1 MSALSSRLVGRILER
16 TLRRGIEIVVLD
28 RIDLMLVHRAEI
40 HLQGHHQDHHRDG
53 EQCVEVIRDG
63 LQEEAHAVLS
73 LDEAGHGRRPGGN
86 RGDDADR
93 CRGGVDEVR
102 QLRTADLM
110 LIGHRTHDGAD
121 RQTVEVVVDED
132 EAAKGDRGELCAGPR
147 PDVLRCPVTERGRAT
162 TAVHEL
168 YHRTEDDEEAE
179 DADIIAVGQN
189 RDDTIDE
196 DVVDGALEVITGKQ
210 ERTGQDT
217 EEKGAVYLLRDERE
231 CDGDDRRHERP
242 GGLLHR
248 VSGGDEAGDHD
259 KHEDDSDGGQRCEA
273 VASMLSVFKLHKI
286 SLPGRVPLCS
296 LPGESWVDN
305 SRFAEQFRPSGLWS

>member
-1 MSALSSRLVGRILER
+1 M
-16 TLRRGIEIVVLD
+16 
-28 RIDLMLVHRAEI
+28 
-40 HLQGHHQDHHRDG
+40 
-53 EQCVEVIRDG
+53 
-63 LQEEAHAVLS
+63 
-73 LDEAGHGRRPGGN
+73 
-86 RGDDADR
+86 
-93 CRGGVDEVR
+93 
-102 QLRTADLM
+102 
-110 LIGHRTHDGAD
+110 
-121 RQTVEVVVDED
+121 
-132 EAAKGDRGELCAGPR
+132 
-147 PDVLRCPVTERGRAT
+147 
-162 TAVHEL
+162 
-168 YHRTEDDEEAE
+168 
-179 DADIIAVGQN
+179 
-189 RDDTIDE
+189 
-196 DVVDGALEVITGKQ
+196 VDGALEVITGKQ

-273 VASMLSVFKLHKI
+273 VASMLSVFELHKI